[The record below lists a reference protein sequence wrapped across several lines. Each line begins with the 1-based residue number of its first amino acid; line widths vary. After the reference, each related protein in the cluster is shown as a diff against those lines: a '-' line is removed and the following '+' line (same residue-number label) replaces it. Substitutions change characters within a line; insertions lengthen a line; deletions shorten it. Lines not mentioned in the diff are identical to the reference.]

1 MSNQRRYNDEDNAV
15 SPVIATILMV
25 AITVVLAGTLY
36 VWAAGLAESNT
47 DGTLSLYTFDAKEAP
62 SIPTEATDDNLAIIT
77 MSQGQ
82 DTTWAVLTVKLSING
97 AASTTCAVPGQT
109 GGSCVIVDSSNEA
122 NMWSVGEDVT
132 VQENGADLCSDS
144 NCEMTFSITNVRTG
158 QSLAKTSTGTVSNPI
173 PDSPATT
180 PVDPVDDSTDD
191 PQEPVE
197 GDDSSTDDSTDES
210 SDVCT
215 VDSECM
221 AGGYCMN
228 GACVYDDQDMDGVS
242 DQQDNCPQ
250 NANGNQADSD
260 QDGIG
265 DSCDSTPFGPM
276 TTYYLD
282 ADGDTYGDASQTTE
296 AYDQP
301 SNYVTNAND
310 CNDQDP
316 ALNVLNS
323 QGACAPEPTT
333 NTYYLD
339 ADGDTYG
346 DATQTTQATS
356 QPLGYVTNA
365 NDCNDQDPSLN
376 LLNSQGACAPEP
388 TTSTYYLD
396 ADGDTYGDATQ
407 TTQATSQPSGYVT
420 NADDCDDSNPNLNLL
435 NSEGNCALEPTYTTV
450 GLQQNS
456 GVNIIGGNYVFNDGV
471 TYDSYL
477 QYGLGSGTFVLTGIP
492 TNHPFAILNDGIST
506 IAYTG
511 DANTQSTD
519 VVDGVTYDFYYG
531 DVTITVTGDFG
542 TVSVYCPYHGYMGGE
557 NLLVYDSQYAIQ
569 DTTPPTI
576 TILGDNPSNV
586 EVGSTF
592 SDPGVTVYDQD
603 GSNTYTTTGT
613 VDTSIL
619 GTYVISY
626 SAVDNSG
633 NQATATRT
641 VNVVD
646 TTTPVITLIGD
657 SQVTIEVGS
666 TYTDAGATATDNYD
680 GDLSPQIVV
689 TNNVDVNTV
698 GSYTVTYSVSD
709 SSNNAATVVTRTVNV
724 VDLTAPTITILGDN
738 PATIEASS
746 SYTDAGA
753 TATDNYNNDVTSDI
767 TVTSTVDTNIIGSYT
782 VTYTVS
788 DTAGNQATA
797 VRTVIVED
805 STLPSIT
812 LIGPNTV
819 TVEAG
824 SSYSDA
830 GATATD
836 SYDGDLT
843 SSIATNNNVD
853 INTVGSYTVTYT
865 VSDSS
870 GNTATASRTVNVV
883 DTTAPVITISGANPL
898 DVDLGTT
905 YNDAG
910 ASATDANDGDL
921 TSSITVSSNVDTNT
935 VGTYTVTYTVSD
947 AAGNQA
953 TETRTV
959 NVVDNNNPTTHYID
973 IQGYA
978 FSPSSITINVGD
990 TIVWTNYDS
999 ASHTVTSNDGTFD
1012 SGSIANGNT
1021 FSFTFT
1027 SAGTFDY
1034 YCAPHPGMTGSVTV
1048 Q

>member
-1 MSNQRRYNDEDNAV
+1 MSNQYRTNDEDNAV

-62 SIPTEATDDNLAIIT
+62 SLPTEATDDNLAIIT

-82 DTTWAVLTVKLSING
+82 DTTWAVLSVKLSING
-97 AASTTCAVPGQT
+97 AASTTCAVPGQSD
-109 GGSCVIVDSSNEA
+109 GSCVVVDSSNEA
-122 NMWSVGEDVT
+122 NIWSVGEDVT
-132 VQENGADLCSDS
+132 VLENGADLCSDS

-158 QSLAKTSTGTVSNPI
+158 QSLAKTSTGTASNPVS
-173 PDSPATT
+173 DSPATT
-180 PVDPVDDSTDD
+180 PVDPVDDSNND

-210 SDVCT
+210 SDVCN

-296 AYDQP
+296 AYNQP
-301 SNYVTNAND
+301 SGYVTDAND

-323 QGACAPEPTT
+323 QGVCAPEPTT
-333 NTYYLD
+333 N
-339 ADGDTYG
+339 
-346 DATQTTQATS
+346 
-356 QPLGYVTNA
+356 
-365 NDCNDQDPSLN
+365 
-376 LLNSQGACAPEP
+376 
-388 TTSTYYLD
+388 TYYLD

-420 NADDCDDSNPNLNLL
+420 NADDCDDTNPNLNLL
-435 NSEGNCALEPTYTTV
+435 NSEGICAVEPTYTTV

-456 GVNIIGGNYVFNDGV
+456 GVNIIGGNYVFNGGS

-492 TNHPFAILNDGIST
+492 ANHPFAILNDGIST

-519 VVDGVTYDFYYG
+519 VVNGVTYDFYYG

-557 NLLVYDSQYAIQ
+557 DLLVYDSQFAIQ

-603 GSNTYTTTGT
+603 GSSTYTTTGT
-613 VDTSIL
+613 VDTNVL
-619 GTYVISY
+619 GTYALTY
-626 SAVDNSG
+626 TATDNSG

-657 SQVTIEVGS
+657 SQVNVEVGS

-680 GDLSPQIVV
+680 GDLSSQIVV
-689 TNNVDVNTV
+689 VNNVNVNTV

-709 SSNNAATVVTRTVNV
+709 SSNNAATAVTRTVNV
-724 VDLTAPTITILGDN
+724 VDQTAPTITILGDN
-738 PATIEASS
+738 PATIEAGS

-753 TATDNYNNDVTSDI
+753 TATDNYNNDVTADI
-767 TVTSTVDTNIIGSYT
+767 TVTSTVDTNTIGSYT
-782 VTYTVS
+782 VTYSVS
-788 DTAGNQATA
+788 DASGNQATA
-797 VRTVIVED
+797 VRSVIVED
-805 STLPSIT
+805 STPPSIT
-812 LIGPNTV
+812 LLGSTPV
-819 TVEAG
+819 SVEAG

-853 INTVGSYTVTYT
+853 SNTVGSYTVTYT

-883 DTTAPVITISGANPL
+883 DTTAPVITISGANPVN
-898 DVDLGTT
+898 VDLGTT

-1012 SGSIANGNT
+1012 SGSITNGNT

-1034 YCAPHPGMTGSVTV
+1034 YCAPHPSMTGSVTV

>member
-1 MSNQRRYNDEDNAV
+1 
-15 SPVIATILMV
+15 MV

-62 SIPTEATDDNLAIIT
+62 SVPTEATDDNLAIIT

-109 GGSCVIVDSSNEA
+109 GGSCVIVDSSSEA
-122 NMWSVGEDVT
+122 NIWSVGEDVT
-132 VQENGADLCSDS
+132 VLENGADLCSDS

-158 QSLAKTSTGTVSNPI
+158 QSLAKTSTGTGINPVS
-173 PDSPATT
+173 DSPATT
-180 PVDPVDDSTDD
+180 PVDPVDDNTDD

-197 GDDSSTDDSTDES
+197 DDDSSSDDSTDES

-215 VDSECM
+215 ADSECM

-260 QDGIG
+260 LDGIG

-282 ADGDTYGDASQTTE
+282 ADSDTYGDASQTTE

-301 SNYVTNAND
+301 LGYVTNGND
-310 CNDQDP
+310 CDDQDP
-316 ALNVLNS
+316 ALNLLNS

-339 ADGDTYG
+339 ADSDTYG

-356 QPLGYVTNA
+356 QPYGYVTNA
-365 NDCNDQDPSLN
+365 N
-376 LLNSQGACAPEP
+376 
-388 TTSTYYLD
+388 
-396 ADGDTYGDATQ
+396 
-407 TTQATSQPSGYVT
+407 
-420 NADDCDDSNPNLNLL
+420 DCDDSNPNLNLL
-435 NSEGNCALEPTYTTV
+435 NSEGNCAPEPTYTTV

-456 GVNIIGGNYVFNDGV
+456 GVNIIGGNYVFNNGA

-477 QYGLGSGTFVLTGIP
+477 QYGLGEGTFVLTGIP

-519 VVDGVTYDFYYG
+519 VVNGVTYDFYYG

-569 DTTPPTI
+569 DTTPPAI

-603 GSNTYTTTGT
+603 GSSTYTTTGT
-613 VDTSIL
+613 VDTNVL
-619 GTYVISY
+619 GTYALTY
-626 SAVDNSG
+626 TATDNSG

-657 SQVTIEVGS
+657 SQVNIEVGS

-680 GDLSPQIVV
+680 GDLSSQIFVV
-689 TNNVDVNTV
+689 NNVDVNML

-709 SSNNAATVVTRTVNV
+709 SSSNAATVVTRTVNV
-724 VDLTAPTITILGDN
+724 VDQTAPTITILGGN
-738 PATIEASS
+738 QITIEAGS

-753 TATDNYNNDVTSDI
+753 TATDNYNNDVTADI
-767 TVTSTVDTNIIGSYT
+767 TVTNTVDPNTIGSYT

-788 DTAGNQATA
+788 DASGNQATA

-805 STLPSIT
+805 STPPSIT
-812 LIGPNTV
+812 LVGSTPV
-819 TVEAG
+819 SVEAG

-836 SYDGDLT
+836 TYDGDLT

-865 VSDSS
+865 VTDSS
-870 GNTATASRTVNVV
+870 GNTATATRTVNVV
-883 DTTAPVITISGANPL
+883 DTTAPVITISGANSV

-921 TSSITVSSNVDTNT
+921 TSSITVSSNVDTST

-959 NVVDNNNPTTHYID
+959 NVVDNNNPTTHYIN

-1012 SGSIANGNT
+1012 SGSITNGNT

>member
-1 MSNQRRYNDEDNAV
+1 MSNQYRSNDEDNAV

-62 SIPTEATDDNLAIIT
+62 SVPTEATDDNLAIIT

-109 GGSCVIVDSSNEA
+109 GGSCVIVDSSSEA
-122 NMWSVGEDVT
+122 NIWSVGEDVT
-132 VQENGADLCSDS
+132 VLENGADLCSDS

-158 QSLAKTSTGTVSNPI
+158 QSLAKTSTGTGINPVS
-173 PDSPATT
+173 DSPATT
-180 PVDPVDDSTDD
+180 PVDPVDDNTDD

-197 GDDSSTDDSTDES
+197 DDDSSSDDSTDES

-215 VDSECM
+215 ADSECM

-282 ADGDTYGDASQTTE
+282 ADSDTYGDASQTTE

-301 SNYVTNAND
+301 LGYVTNGND
-310 CNDQDP
+310 CDDQDP
-316 ALNVLNS
+316 ALNLLNS

-339 ADGDTYG
+339 ADSDTYG

-356 QPLGYVTNA
+356 QPYGYVTNA
-365 NDCNDQDPSLN
+365 N
-376 LLNSQGACAPEP
+376 
-388 TTSTYYLD
+388 
-396 ADGDTYGDATQ
+396 
-407 TTQATSQPSGYVT
+407 
-420 NADDCDDSNPNLNLL
+420 DCDDSNPNLNLL
-435 NSEGNCALEPTYTTV
+435 NSEGNCAPEPTYTTV

-456 GVNIIGGNYVFNDGV
+456 GVNIIGGNYVFNNGA

-477 QYGLGSGTFVLTGIP
+477 QYGLGEGTFVLTGIP

-519 VVDGVTYDFYYG
+519 VVNGVTYDFYYG
-531 DVTITVTGDFG
+531 DVTISVTGDFG

-603 GSNTYTTTGT
+603 GSSTYTTTGT
-613 VDTSIL
+613 VDTNVL
-619 GTYVISY
+619 GTYALTY
-626 SAVDNSG
+626 TATDNSG

-657 SQVTIEVGS
+657 SQVNIEVGS
-666 TYTDAGATATDNYD
+666 AYTDAGATATDNYD
-680 GDLSPQIVV
+680 GDLSSQIVV
-689 TNNVDVNTV
+689 VNNVDVNML

-709 SSNNAATVVTRTVNV
+709 SSSNAATVVTRTVNV
-724 VDLTAPTITILGDN
+724 VDQTAPTITILGGN
-738 PATIEASS
+738 QITIEAGS

-753 TATDNYNNDVTSDI
+753 TATDNYNNDVTADI
-767 TVTSTVDTNIIGSYT
+767 TVTNTVDPNIIGSYT

-788 DTAGNQATA
+788 DASGNQATA

-805 STLPSIT
+805 STPPSIT
-812 LIGPNTV
+812 LVGSNPV
-819 TVEAG
+819 SVEAG

-865 VSDSS
+865 VTDSS
-870 GNTATASRTVNVV
+870 GNTATATRTVNVA
-883 DTTAPVITISGANPL
+883 DTTAPVITISGANPV

-921 TSSITVSSNVDTNT
+921 TSSITVSSNVDTST

-959 NVVDNNNPTTHYID
+959 NVVDNNNPTTHYIN

-1012 SGSIANGNT
+1012 SGSITNGNT